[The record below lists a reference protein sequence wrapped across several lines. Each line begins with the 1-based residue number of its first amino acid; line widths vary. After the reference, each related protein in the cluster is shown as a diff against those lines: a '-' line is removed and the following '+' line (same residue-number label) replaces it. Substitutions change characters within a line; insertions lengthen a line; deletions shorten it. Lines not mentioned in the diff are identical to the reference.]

1 MSFLLEI
8 DDYYC
13 DETGLY
19 HSVFDDKKN
28 KHQWHWISSPIYLSK
43 VIRVL
48 ESEELIWEVSFLC
61 NDGWFTDTIHRTK
74 LTQNDFSILQRK
86 GADVALWK
94 HKVVIDYLVKSEKQV
109 HVSYQY
115 NYLGWGTFK
124 KRLLFKHANLS
135 LDNNTNAEY
144 KGMFNIQPKGSSF
157 LWEQTVEKYIKGH
170 IPLEL
175 ALCLGFSATL
185 VGYINQVLE
194 IHQDSLLVH
203 LSGNSTTGKST
214 AAMVAVSGYGDPKEG
229 PNSLIQSFD
238 GTDNAL
244 VSLITKNYG
253 VPIVFDE
260 TTMTTMKK
268 EKLTSFLYKW
278 AKNVEKARQN
288 RNAELREREAWGTT
302 IITTGESSIIGQS
315 NQNEGIRARVFE
327 FEGIQWTKDKDQAT
341 KLNHLFSANY
351 SWGVKRFVENLLKY
365 SRAHFLAAW
374 QNETEIMESCLPNSK
389 FENRISKK
397 FSLVI
402 MTAKLLNETFDFDF
416 DVEGIRQML
425 VQQEMVSLEERL
437 IGPKALE
444 LIREWVLKYQKH
456 FYINGQ
462 GNPESH
468 TIWGRIDIDKK
479 ASTTTVFILPSE
491 FKQMLSIAGFSDVKV
506 VLRELDKLGVLVKE
520 KDTQQNKYHIRRVIK
535 GQENTKNG
543 VMTYGIKFD
552 GAFIHTVLT
561 SSEISKMPRKRNVV
575 DQFTEVE
582 TIDEVFE

>member
-1 MSFLLEI
+1 MTFLIEI

-19 HSVFDDKKN
+19 QSLFDEKN
-28 KHQWHWISSPIYLSK
+28 NKYQWYWISSPIYLSK
-43 VIRVL
+43 VIRIL
-48 ESEELIWEVSFLC
+48 ESEEIIWEVSFLC

-94 HKVVIDYLVKSEKQV
+94 HKVVIDYLVKSEKKV
-109 HVSYQY
+109 PVSYQY
-115 NYLGWGTFK
+115 NYLGWGAYK
-124 KRLLFKHANLS
+124 QRLLFKHSSLS
-135 LDNNTNAEY
+135 FGDRTNAEY
-144 KGMFNIQPKGSSF
+144 KGMFNIQPKGSLF
-157 LWEQTVEKYIKGH
+157 IWEQTVEKYIKGH

-185 VGYINQVLE
+185 VGYINQFLD
-194 IHQDSLLVH
+194 IHQDSLLFH

-214 AAMVAVSGYGDPKEG
+214 AAMVAVSGFGDPKEG

-253 VPIVFDE
+253 VPIAFDE
-260 TTMTTMKK
+260 TTMTTMKQ

-327 FEGIQWTKDKDQAT
+327 FEGIQWTKDKNQAT
-341 KLNHLFSANY
+341 KLNHLLSANY
-351 SWGVKRFVENLLKY
+351 GWGVKPFVDNFLKY

-374 QNETEIMESCLPNSK
+374 QNETEIMERHLPNSK

-402 MTAKLLNETFDFDF
+402 MTAMLLNETFDFDF

-456 FYINGQ
+456 FYINSQ
-462 GNPESH
+462 GNPESQ
-468 TIWGRIDIDKK
+468 TIYGRIDIDKK
-479 ASTTTVFILPSE
+479 ASTTTVFILASE
-491 FKQMLSIAGFSDVKV
+491 FKQMLRLAGFSDVKV
-506 VLRELDKLGVLVKE
+506 VLRELDKLSVLIKE

-552 GAFIHTVLT
+552 GLFIPTILT
-561 SSEISKMPRKRNVV
+561 SPEIGKIPRKRNVIEH
-575 DQFTEVE
+575 FTEVE